1 MRRRLQA
8 LVTRGAVPLL
18 LLLGGA
24 SGAVYYLRLTR
35 RMALAD
41 YIQQPLLDM
50 PKILGATP
58 DEVWGYLLT
67 VLGLFGLYYLGYRIV
82 LLRTSRA
89 IVVVVVLLALVFGLL
104 LLPLYPVT
112 ATDIFN
118 YIFFGR
124 VWAFQGQNPYV
135 LSPSL
140 RPADPI
146 YPYTAYDDEPTVYGA
161 LFTHLSA
168 LLAWLAGPSLSTAV
182 LVFKGAMLAC
192 HALALALVY
201 WVLRRTRPALA
212 AAGLYLL
219 AWNPLVLFNTAGD
232 GHNDIVMLVLI
243 LLALAFA
250 SRNRWVL
257 ACAAIVLSASVKYV
271 SLLLVPV
278 FVVATLRRLGWR
290 RWPVVARGLALG
302 VGLAVLLHAPFYAGP
317 DTVLGALPQQGGR
330 FTVSFAL
337 LVRNALDGAGL
348 PVDSSLTAR
357 GVAYGLFALLYLREL
372 VRLRPGFDGLVYAC
386 YQALFVFLLLGNTW
400 FQPWYVTWLVGPA
413 ALLVGTPVATRTIAF
428 TLGAMLVHL
437 VTGFGWRMNWLDS
450 SEPLLQLAAVALV
463 FTPPLLVALFE
474 AWRAWRLRRL
484 VLPAPN

>member
-1 MRRRLQA
+1 MLRRLHA
-8 LVTRGAVPLL
+8 LVTRWAAPLL
-18 LLLGGA
+18 LLLGGLSA
-24 SGAVYYLRLTR
+24 AVYHLRLTS

-41 YIQQPLLDM
+41 YINQPLVDM
-50 PKILGATP
+50 PKIVGATP
-58 DEVWGYLLT
+58 DEAWAYLGTMLS
-67 VLGLFGLYYLGYRIV
+67 LFGLYYLGYRVV
-82 LLRTSRA
+82 LTRASRT
-89 IVVVVVLLALVFGLL
+89 IVVIVVLLALVFALL
-104 LLPLYPVT
+104 LLTMYPVT

-135 LSPSL
+135 VTPS
-140 RPADPI
+140 RWPEDPI
-146 YPYTAYDDEPTVYGA
+146 YPYTAYEDEPTVYGA

-168 LLAWLAGPSLSTAV
+168 LLAWLAGPSLYASL
-182 LVFKGAMLAC
+182 LVFKGAMLAFD
-192 HALALALVY
+192 AMALVLVY
-201 WVLRRTRPALA
+201 VILRRTRPALA

-250 SRNRWVL
+250 SRSRWAL

-278 FVVATLRRLGWR
+278 FVVAALRSLGWR

-302 VGLAVLLHAPFYAGP
+302 LSLTVLLHAPFYAGLN
-317 DTVLGALPQQGGR
+317 TILGALPQQGGR

-337 LVRNALDGAGL
+337 LVRNALEGSSL
-348 PVDSSLTAR
+348 PVDAALTAR
-357 GVAYGLFALLYLREL
+357 WIAYGLFALLYLREL
-372 VRLRPGFDGLVYAC
+372 RRLQPSFDGLVYAC
-386 YQALFVFLLLGNTW
+386 YQALFVFLLIGNTW
-400 FQPWYVTWLVGPA
+400 FQPWYVIWLVGLA
-413 ALLVGTPVATRTIAF
+413 ALQVGAPVAARTVAF

-474 AWRAWRLRRL
+474 AWRAWRLRRRS
-484 VLPAPN
+484 VSPA